1 MKAKLL
7 IFSTL
12 ILCLSSCTN
21 SGRTLPAVT
30 GTQFE
35 VLIVVNDTV
44 WNSKVGHEL
53 NYIFGQEMPGLPQA
67 EPLMDVHQC
76 SPIEFTDVLKSARN
90 VVMVEVS
97 DKYTTTKIK
106 YGKDAWAYPQAIIKI
121 TAPDDTTLLA
131 SLANYGKNL
140 SDYFVKAE
148 RERQIEFNKSYV
160 NDQAKNEIN
169 KLFGI
174 QIDIPKGISKS
185 TSNKKDFYWITN
197 DQAGTRLD
205 IVIYSYP
212 YTNKSMFTKDAL
224 LAMRDSVMKANIPGE
239 LKGSFM
245 GTERKYAEPEFNEI
259 WINDAYCAELRG
271 LWKMKNGASMGGP
284 FYSHSRLDEENQ
296 RIITVDAF
304 VFAPGKNKR
313 NAMRQLEAVVFTTKM
328 PHEINA
334 LKEVS
339 VVAKTD
345 STKK

>member
-7 IFSTL
+7 IFSILL
-12 ILCLSSCTN
+12 IGISSCTN
-21 SGRTLPAVT
+21 SGRTLPAVS
-30 GTQFE
+30 GSQFE
-35 VLIVVNDTV
+35 VMIVINDTI
-44 WNSKVGHEL
+44 WSSNVGKEL
-53 NYIFGQEMPGLPQA
+53 NFLFAQEMPGLPQA
-67 EPLMDVHQC
+67 EPIMDVHQC
-76 SPIEFTDVLKSARN
+76 NHTEFTDVLKAARN
-90 VVMVEVS
+90 VVLVDIS

-121 TAPDDTTLLA
+121 TAPDDTTLLN
-131 SLANYGKNL
+131 SLAIYGKNL
-140 SDYFVKAE
+140 SEYFVKAE
-148 RERQIEFNKSYV
+148 RERQIEFNKSSI
-160 NDQAKNEIN
+160 NDQAKAQIN
-169 KLFGI
+169 KQFGI
-174 QIDIPKGISKS
+174 LIDIPKGISKA
-185 TSNKKDFYWITN
+185 TSKKDFYWITN

-212 YTNKSMFTKDAL
+212 YTNKGMFTKEAL
-224 LAMRDSVMKANIPGE
+224 LAKRDSVMHLNIPGE
-239 LKGSFM
+239 LKGSYM
-245 GTERKYAEPEFNEI
+245 GTEQKYAYPDFREI

-313 NAMRQLEAVVFTTKM
+313 NAMRQLEAVVYTTKM
-328 PHEINA
+328 PHEVNA

-339 VVAKTD
+339 VVATSD

>member
-7 IFSTL
+7 IFSVVL
-12 ILCLSSCTN
+12 ISLSSCMN

-30 GTQFE
+30 GSQFE
-35 VLIVVNDTV
+35 VLIVINDTV

-53 NYIFGQEMPGLPQA
+53 NYLFAQEMRGLPQV
-67 EPLMDVHQC
+67 EPMMDVHQC
-76 SPIEFTDVLKSARN
+76 NPVEFTDVLKSARN
-90 VVMVEVS
+90 VLMVEIS
-97 DKYTTTKIK
+97 DKYTSTKIK
-106 YGKDAWAYPQAIIKI
+106 YGRDAWAYPQAIIRV

-131 SLANYGKNL
+131 SLASYGKNM
-140 SDYFVKAE
+140 SEYFVKAE
-148 RERQIEFNKSYV
+148 RDRQIEFNKSYI
-160 NDQAKNEIN
+160 NEQAKAEIN
-169 KLFGI
+169 KQFGI
-174 QIDIPKGISKS
+174 SIDIPKGISKA
-185 TSNKKDFYWITN
+185 TSKKDFYWITN

-224 LAMRDSVMKANIPGE
+224 LAMRDSVMKTNIPGE
-239 LKGSFM
+239 LKGSYM
-245 GTERKYAEPEFNEI
+245 GTERKYAEPDFNEI

-271 LWKMKNGASMGGP
+271 LWKMKQGASMGGP

-313 NAMRQLEAVVFTTKM
+313 NAMRQLEAIVYTTKM
-328 PHEINA
+328 PHEVNA

-339 VVAKTD
+339 VVAKAD